1 MRNMKIVADSSCDLF
16 TLKHAEFACAPLK
29 IITDEKS
36 FVDDT
41 SLDVDSMVD
50 YLYQY
55 KGKSKSSCPNT
66 TDWLDA
72 FGDADDIFCVTITSG
87 LSGSYNSA
95 CAAKQIY
102 ESEHEG
108 RRVHVFDTLSAGPE
122 IALIIE
128 KIEECMEQG
137 MSYED
142 ICANVTEYMKHTGLI
157 FMLKS
162 LKTFANNGRVSPIV
176 AKLVGIAGI
185 CIVGKAS
192 NEGTLEPVHKCR
204 GERRSL
210 ETLVETLEAEGFRS
224 GKISI
229 GHCQNQEAAEHLKEL
244 ILAKF
249 QNAQIGIHTFRGL
262 CSFYAE
268 KGGVLIGFEKIPDI
282 LENKN

>member
-1 MRNMKIVADSSCDLF
+1 MRKIRIVADSSCDLF
-16 TLKHAEFACAPLK
+16 ELRKTEFAVAPMK
-29 IITDEKS
+29 IITAERE
-36 FVDDT
+36 FVDDDT
-41 SLDVDSMVD
+41 LDVNGMAD

-72 FGDADDIFCVTITSG
+72 FGDADEIFCVTITSG

-102 ESEHEG
+102 EADNKG
-108 RRVHVFDTLSAGPE
+108 KRVHVFDTLSAGPE
-122 IALIIE
+122 ITIIIE
-128 KIEECMEQG
+128 KIEECVKRD
-137 MSYED
+137 MSFED
-142 ICANVTEYMKHTGLI
+142 ICESVTAYMKKTGLI

-176 AKLVGIAGI
+176 ANLVGIAGI

-192 NEGTLEPVHKCR
+192 NEGTLDPMHKCR

-210 ETLVETLEAEGFRS
+210 ETLVEDLESEGFRF

-229 GHCQNQEAAEHLKEL
+229 GHCQNESAAEQLKEL

-249 QNAQIGIHTFRGL
+249 KNVQIEIHKFRGL

-268 KGGVLIGFEKIPDI
+268 KGGVLVGFEKA
-282 LENKN
+282 

>member
-1 MRNMKIVADSSCDLF
+1 MRKIKIVADSSCDLF
-16 TLKHAEFACAPLK
+16 RLKHTEFETAPMK
-29 IITDEKS
+29 IITAERE
-36 FVDDT
+36 FIDDT
-41 SLDVDSMVD
+41 SLDVDGMAN
-50 YLYQY
+50 YLYQF

-66 TDWLDA
+66 TDWLEA
-72 FGDADDIFCVTITSG
+72 FGDADEIYCVTITSG

-102 ESEHEG
+102 ESENEG
-108 RRVHVFDTLSAGPE
+108 KRVHVFDTLSAGPE
-122 IALIIE
+122 ITLIIE
-128 KIEECMEQG
+128 KIEECIDKD

-142 ICANVTEYMKHTGLI
+142 ICNCVTAYMKKTGLV

-192 NEGTLEPVHKCR
+192 DEGTLEPMHKPR
-204 GERRSL
+204 GERRAL
-210 ETLVETLEAEGFRS
+210 ETLVGCLEKEGFKT

-229 GHCQNQEAAEHLKEL
+229 GHCQNESAAEQLKEL

-249 QNAQIGIHTFRGL
+249 KTVQIEIHKFRGL

-268 KGGVLIGFEKIPDI
+268 KGGVLVGFEKA
-282 LENKN
+282 

>member
-1 MRNMKIVADSSCDLF
+1 MRNLKIVADSSCDLF
-16 TLKHAEFACAPLK
+16 TLKNAEFACAPLK

-102 ESEHEG
+102 EADHPG

-128 KIEECMEQG
+128 RIEEDMKQG

-142 ICANVTEYMKHTGLI
+142 ICTDVTEYMKHTGLI

-192 NEGTLEPVHKCR
+192 NEGTLEPLHKCR

-210 ETLVETLEAEGFRS
+210 ETLVESLEAEGFRS

-229 GHCQNQEAAEHLKEL
+229 GHCQNQEAARNLNDL

-249 QNAQIGIHTFRGL
+249 PNAQTEIHTFRGL

-268 KGGVLIGFEKIPDI
+268 KGGVLVGFEKAPDTVG
-282 LENKN
+282 NP